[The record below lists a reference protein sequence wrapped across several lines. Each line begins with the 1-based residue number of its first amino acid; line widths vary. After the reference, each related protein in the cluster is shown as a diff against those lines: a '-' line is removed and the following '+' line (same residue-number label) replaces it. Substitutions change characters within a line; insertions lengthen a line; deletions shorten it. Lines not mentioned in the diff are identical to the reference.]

1 MLFKSV
7 STMAVVALAAGV
19 SAEDL
24 KPYKPLMKMSI
35 HQMFGIGRRQTD
47 GYQPTESTCSD
58 GATCAEAC
66 GAGYVTCASVDQ
78 NVHCFNPD
86 IKQTCCPDQTGNSCD
101 AGYYCTADTKG
112 QTWCCPD
119 AMDLVACAAAYSV
132 TGGLVSETAAA
143 TSTSASSSST
153 TSSSST
159 PLITTTSSSTSVTT
173 ITTPSSTSTLSSS
186 SSVSSSSWA
195 VQNATITTTSTGTI
209 TSCTSTIGSS
219 ATFVGSNSTTAFVSA
234 SPSPTTS
241 PVPVSLS
248 GAATTGPALLSLLAA
263 AALAALL

>member
-86 IKQTCCPDQTGNSCD
+86 IKQTCCPDQTGSTFRPKKLPISPADD
-101 AGYYCTADTKG
+101 ANLGDC
-112 QTWCCPD
+112 QTP
-119 AMDLVACAAAYSV
+119 
-132 TGGLVSETAAA
+132 A
-143 TSTSASSSST
+143 T
-153 TSSSST
+153 
-159 PLITTTSSSTSVTT
+159 LD
-173 ITTPSSTSTLSSS
+173 
-186 SSVSSSSWA
+186 
-195 VQNATITTTSTGTI
+195 
-209 TSCTSTIGSS
+209 
-219 ATFVGSNSTTAFVSA
+219 TTARLTPRVRH
-234 SPSPTTS
+234 
-241 PVPVSLS
+241 
-248 GAATTGPALLSLLAA
+248 GAALMLWTSLLV
-263 AALAALL
+263 LLPTA

>member
-7 STMAVVALAAGV
+7 SAMAVIALAAGV

-35 HQMFGIGRRQTD
+35 HQMFGIGRRQTA
-47 GYQPTESTCSD
+47 GYQPTESTCSN

-86 IKQTCCPDQTGNSCD
+86 IKQTCCPDKTGNSCD
-101 AGYYCTADTKG
+101 DGYYCTADTQG

-119 AMDLVACAAAYSV
+119 AMDLTACAAAYSV
-132 TGGLVSETAAA
+132 TGGLVSETAAPA
-143 TSTSASSSST
+143 TTSSSSST

-159 PLITTTSSSTSVTT
+159 ALITTTSSSTSVTT
-173 ITTPSSTSTLSSS
+173 ITTPSSTSSLSSS
-186 SSVSSSSWA
+186 SSSWV
-195 VQNATITTTSTGTI
+195 VQNATVTTTSIGTV
-209 TSCTSTIGSS
+209 TSCTSTISSS
-219 ATFVGSNSTTAFVSA
+219 ATFAGSNSTTAFVSA
-234 SPSPTTS
+234 SPSATTS

-248 GAATTGPALLSLLAA
+248 GAGSTGPALLSLLAA
-263 AALAALL
+263 AAFAALL